1 MVGGCTTRYRLVY
14 EDGTEK
20 IFDDFEEAFEESAS
34 SEESENKVVLFENII
49 G

>member
-1 MVGGCTTRYRLVY
+1 MIRYRLVY

-20 IFDDFEEAFEESAS
+20 IFDDFEDAFQESLA
-34 SEESENKVVLFENII
+34 SEESGNKVVLFENIL